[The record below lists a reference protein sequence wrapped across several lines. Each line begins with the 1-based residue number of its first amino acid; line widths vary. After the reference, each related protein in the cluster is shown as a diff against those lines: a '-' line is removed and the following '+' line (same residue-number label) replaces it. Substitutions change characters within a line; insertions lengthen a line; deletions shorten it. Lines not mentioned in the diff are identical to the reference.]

1 MSEKPKSDTQK
12 SENPKSENTNYKNVL
27 FSNIGE
33 KTKRQHLDNLLKEQ
47 SFVKF
52 DPYCIRNKSNISKLS
67 NLYKFDNE
75 LFSKEDLLENIP
87 IISPKLKDLLDNIEN
102 LDKIDMQ
109 NKGKVFKHFIFSDLA
124 NGSAGAKLL
133 ASAMIAKGYTLGY
146 TAKPIEDTIKVS
158 PKLKKITTPLDNSSK
173 YKTKSDLTISQSSPS
188 SAKTSIESESDDESS
203 DEESPTN
210 KKKYEKIILKSEEE
224 LKKTDNNFFLLSSN
238 SVYYQNITVELKKNI
253 LTLFNK
259 RPENSY
265 GNLARFII
273 MDSGYKEGIDL
284 FDVKYVHIFEPSLVH
299 ADQKQVIGRGTRTC
313 GQKGLDFHP
322 TQGWPLHVFIYD
334 LEFPDNIR
342 RQFMD
347 SHTGIELYMK
357 SMNMNFQMYTFSNN
371 LEKIAMFGAVDYELN
386 KNIHTFSV
394 DPLLKNDFSETTF
407 NFNDARRKPPQ
418 LAITN
423 GLGSEVTTE
432 GILSQGISEPSM
444 NFKEMRDYVKANF
457 STYSWDKVE
466 MKNLCISDEGV
477 KDDEGNSRAVIKYT
491 PTQDFIRNF
500 FTPASPIKGMLLYH
514 SVGTGKTCTAIAT
527 ATSSFEKEGYTV
539 LWVTRTTLKSDIWK
553 NMFDMVCNDNIRDRI
568 INTGLRIPK
577 EMKDRMKLISKSWR
591 IRPMSYKQFSNLIMK
606 RNDYYKKLTAINGF
620 EDPLRRTLVII
631 DEAHKLYGGEDL
643 STIERPNMEEFHK
656 AIMNSYDKS
665 GTNSVKLLLM
675 TATPITNNP
684 MELIKLINLCK
695 LPTQQLPDVFDSF
708 SSIYL
713 NTTGEFTYKGS
724 ATFLDQIT
732 GNISYLNREKD
743 ARQFAQ
749 PILHRVN
756 TPIVDDMD
764 IVNQFDS
771 KYVRKYMESD
781 MIPLK
786 NELTSKLKELE
797 KYDKINKNSFTE
809 LKNKCKEYENEPTKK
824 KACTR
829 IVNRNIRLLLDELK
843 SEILPIKNKIKEL
856 REEFKNTNIFKTTLL
871 KNVKDNIVNNRD
883 KFIQYKS
890 SAYYTMANECGKTIK
905 TEKEILQILNDLPE
919 VKQMNQNIEE
929 NKYNMGMLKLKMK
942 TLLRNHRAYIK
953 SVKGMIYSNEN
964 GEDKTL
970 QSTIKNEKRLFKKT
984 SNTMQGELDGY
995 SRKIRETKKNM
1006 RQTIGALNKTATKM
1020 LREETKIEMQIAKAE
1035 NKTQK
1040 ALRKQEGYI
1049 EDLKDDDLVRLN
1061 SKYMNLAED
1070 EVQEKMQEMNNKTR
1084 KNRRS
1089 SL

>member
-1 MSEKPKSDTQK
+1 M
-12 SENPKSENTNYKNVL
+12 SENPKSENTSYKNVL

-67 NLYKFDNE
+67 NLYKFDHE
-75 LFSKEDLLENIP
+75 LFSKEELLENIP
-87 IISPKLKDLLDNIEN
+87 NISPKLKDLLDNIEI
-102 LDKIDMQ
+102 LDRYDMK
-109 NKGKVFKHFIFSDLA
+109 NEGKAYKHFIFSDLA

-133 ASAMIAKGYTLGY
+133 ASAMIAKGYNLGY
-146 TAKPIEDTIKVS
+146 TAKPIEDTIKP
-158 PKLKKITTPLDNSSK
+158 PKMKKIISSYVNSSK
-173 YKTKSDLTISQSSPS
+173 YNTKLDLTVSQSSSP
-188 SAKTSIESESDDESS
+188 SAKTSVESISEDSSSDDEHA
-203 DEESPTN
+203 PN

-224 LKKTDNNFFLLSSN
+224 LKQTDNNFFLLSSN

-313 GQKGLDFHP
+313 GQKGLEFHP
-322 TQGWPLHVFIYD
+322 TKGWPLHVYIYD
-334 LEFPDNIR
+334 LEFPDKIK

-347 SHTGIELYMK
+347 SYTGIELYMK

-394 DPLLKNDFSETTF
+394 DTSLQNDFSESTF
-407 NFNDARRKPPQ
+407 HFNDAPSKPTQ

-423 GLGSEVTTE
+423 GLGAEVTPE
-432 GILSQGISEPSM
+432 GILSQGISPPSL

-457 STYSWDKVE
+457 SSYSWDKVE
-466 MKNLCISDEGV
+466 MKNLCISDESV
-477 KDDEGNSRAVIKYT
+477 KDDEGNSRALIQYT
-491 PTQDFIRNF
+491 PTQDFVRNF
-500 FTPASPIKGMLLYH
+500 FTPSSPIKGMLLYH

-553 NMFDMVCNDNIRDRI
+553 NMFDMVCSDNIRERI
-568 INTGLRIPK
+568 VNTGLRIPK
-577 EMKDRMKLISKSWR
+577 EMKARMKLISKSWR

-675 TATPITNNP
+675 TATPITNDP

-695 LPTQQLPDVFDSF
+695 LPTQQLPDDFDSF
-708 SSIYL
+708 SNIYL
-713 NTTGEFTYKGS
+713 NTKGEFNRIGS

-749 PILHRVN
+749 PILHLVN

-786 NELTSKLKELE
+786 NELNSKLKELE
-797 KYDKINKNSFTE
+797 KYNNINKNSFTE
-809 LKNKCKEYENEPTKK
+809 LKNKCKEYDNEPTKK

-829 IVNRNIRLLLDELK
+829 IVNRNIKLLIDEFK
-843 SEILPIKNKIKEL
+843 SEILPIKEKIKEL

-871 KNVKDNIVNNRD
+871 KNVKDNIANNRD
-883 KFIQYKS
+883 KFIQYKNS
-890 SAYYTMANECGKTIK
+890 TYYTMANECGKTVK
-905 TEKEILQILNDLPE
+905 SEKEILQILNELPQ
-919 VKQMNQNIEE
+919 VKHMNQTIEE
-929 NKYNMGMLKLKMK
+929 NKYNMEMLKIKMK
-942 TLLRNHRAYIK
+942 TLLRNHRSYIK
-953 SVKGMIYSNEN
+953 SLKGMVSSNVN

-970 QSTIKNEKRLFKKT
+970 QATLKVEKKAFKKM
-984 SNTMQGELDGY
+984 SNTMQGELDRY
-995 SRKIRETKKNM
+995 SNKIKDTKRNI
-1006 RQTIGALNKTATKM
+1006 RQTIGALNKTANKM
-1020 LREETKIEMQIAKAE
+1020 LREEIKIETQIAKAE

-1049 EDLKDDDLVRLN
+1049 EELTDKDLIRLN
-1061 SKYMNLAED
+1061 NKYMGLAED
-1070 EVQEKMQEMNNKTR
+1070 ELQEKMQQMNNKTR

-1089 SL
+1089 SR